1 MKRSIK
7 RKIQNSM
14 FLANII
20 TLLIT
25 FAIIL
30 IAIYLSIAP
39 ISYYITKSVSVDIIK
54 KYEKAAIESVE
65 VKSNQQ
71 LFMEDISVEQVL
83 ANLNEMIL
91 KDESLPIEMQIEN
104 TANIESRIIANDDTD
119 YKKILVLTKEVFDA
133 SNKFSIELNMIQV
146 DVTIGELSMMIPNKR
161 SDVEGFGS
169 KQLKTADTIIEIV
182 NDEGANIGEIIIRM
196 EPTIVL
202 LIEFITI
209 FMLVLLSLVSILIVK
224 LVSKIL
230 TKGIMRPINQVN
242 NQLKLMA
249 SNDIETL
256 SSFQLALKKPP
267 NEIAMMINHSN
278 QIIGNF
284 KHFSEMLENQNEELH
299 MQNDELIH
307 NRLII
312 ETQQNQLI
320 QSEKLASIG
329 QISAAVVHE
338 INTPIGA
345 IKSSAQMMDM
355 MIDRLTS
362 ETDIVK
368 IQKNSERIKSTN
380 KMVIDASDRVIQI
393 VKSIKNFS
401 RIDQSAF
408 KEADL
413 HEAIESVILL
423 TSNIWKSRI
432 TITRN
437 YGEIPM
443 VNCYIGLINQVIMNL
458 VVNAID
464 AIESSGE
471 IIIKTGSSEEE
482 VYITVADSGVGI
494 SDENISQVFI
504 QGFTTKPIG
513 KGSGLGL
520 ALSKDIMDKH
530 SGRIEVK
537 SVLNKGSEFTIFI
550 PLKAPDKTL

>member
-146 DVTIGELSMMIPNKR
+146 DVTIGDRSLMIPIERN
-161 SDVEGFGS
+161 DVEGFGS